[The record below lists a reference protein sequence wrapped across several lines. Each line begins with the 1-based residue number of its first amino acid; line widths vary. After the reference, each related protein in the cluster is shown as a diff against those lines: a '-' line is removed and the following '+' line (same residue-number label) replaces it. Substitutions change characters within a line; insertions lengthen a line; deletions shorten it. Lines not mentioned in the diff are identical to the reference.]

1 MVSFDLLRRRL
12 RGRIGTLFIAVFYYR
27 IPEFR
32 GKLNLLFFNILY
44 PNFKIGDSPKIW
56 GKFFIVMYDPINS
69 NIEVG
74 NNLWMVSEEK
84 RSGITFFCKAKLT
97 TIGTGVIKIGNNVA
111 LNGSVITSKKRIEI
125 GDNTMLAPNVI
136 IVDSDFHAHWPP
148 EKRFQQVDSALDK
161 EVIIGR
167 NVWIGMNSIIIK
179 GVTIGDNS
187 IIGAGSVV
195 TSNIPSNVIAAG
207 SPARVVKEL
216 T

>member
-1 MVSFDLLRRRL
+1 MVNFYLLIRRL
-12 RGRIGTLFIAVFYYR
+12 RGRIGTLFIAIFYYR

-32 GKLNLLFFNILY
+32 GKLNLLFFNTLY
-44 PNFKIGDSPKIW
+44 PNFKTGNNPKVW

-69 NIEVG
+69 SIEIG
-74 NNLWMVSEEK
+74 DNLWMVSEEK
-84 RSGITFFCKAKLT
+84 RSGITFFCKSKLT

-136 IVDSDFHAHWPP
+136 IIDSDFHAHWPP
-148 EKRFQQVDSALDK
+148 ENRFQQVDPALDK

-167 NVWIGMNSIIIK
+167 NVWIGMNSIIVK

-187 IIGAGSVV
+187 MIGAGSVV
-195 TSNIPSNVIAAG
+195 TSNIPSNVIATG
-207 SPARVVKEL
+207 SPARVVKKL

>member
-1 MVSFDLLRRRL
+1 
-12 RGRIGTLFIAVFYYR
+12 
-27 IPEFR
+27 
-32 GKLNLLFFNILY
+32 
-44 PNFKIGDSPKIW
+44 
-56 GKFFIVMYDPINS
+56 
-69 NIEVG
+69 
-74 NNLWMVSEEK
+74 
-84 RSGITFFCKAKLT
+84 
-97 TIGTGVIKIGNNVA
+97 
-111 LNGSVITSKKRIEI
+111 
-125 GDNTMLAPNVI
+125 MLAPNVI